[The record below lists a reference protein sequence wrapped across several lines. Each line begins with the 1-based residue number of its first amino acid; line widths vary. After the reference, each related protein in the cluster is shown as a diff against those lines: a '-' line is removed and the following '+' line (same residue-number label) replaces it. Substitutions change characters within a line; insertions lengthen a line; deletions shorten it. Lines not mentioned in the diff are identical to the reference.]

1 MRFRADT
8 GESDRE
14 SRRVGGTVP
23 HQASVEGLQSKLQR
37 VVRLAFEYV
46 RSNATEGRRLAIL
59 VLALGAPVCRAVDDL
74 FIAPC
79 IDHLKFMVRYAAGL
93 QPGEELLDRRWT
105 RRHLVV
111 GR

>member
-46 RSNATEGRRLAIL
+46 RGDATEGRRLAIL
-59 VLALGAPVCRAVDDL
+59 VLAIGAPVWRAVNDL
-74 FIAPC
+74 VIAPR
-79 IDHLKFMVRYAAGL
+79 IDRLKLVVRHAAGV

-105 RRHLVV
+105 RRHLVG